1 MLCNLWAIWSTL
13 DCLESISTEV
23 SATALPLGFSWFIPI
38 SVPTGLTKRFL
49 MKPGSQPLFLLPCL
63 FSSLYRFSPTLT
75 YISFFFLH
83 LTFTF
88 PDSLKILTTSWKI
101 TFFLSL
107 LCILSWEQILLFTS
121 ISSFQSLLKRRIESC
136 QWYKM
141 FSFSDMDPAET
152 AAGVQT
158 KASPSWNQW
167 ICCFKIQIQ

>member
-1 MLCNLWAIWSTL
+1 MSYLVHFGLPREHFNWSLCYCLAPGFCLVHSDLCTHWL
-13 DCLESISTEV
+13 DQEV
-23 SATALPLGFSWFIPI
+23 SHEARLSASLSSPLPLLFFIQILPYFD
-38 SVPTGLTKRFL
+38 LHFL
-49 MKPGSQPLFLLPCL
+49 
-63 FSSLYRFSPTLT
+63 
-75 YISFFFLH
+75 FFFLH

-158 KASPSWNQW
+158 KASPSWTQW